1 MVVVLLVVFIVF
13 KDQLL
18 YVLKFFISV
27 EVFYVFVKKRF
38 FCYVDSDFF
47 LVFERVFYNLISF
60 DDEIIWVSLWLY
72 FVIGNVIYL
81 DDVIIFVIDNSN

>member
-1 MVVVLLVVFIVF
+1 M
-13 KDQLL
+13 